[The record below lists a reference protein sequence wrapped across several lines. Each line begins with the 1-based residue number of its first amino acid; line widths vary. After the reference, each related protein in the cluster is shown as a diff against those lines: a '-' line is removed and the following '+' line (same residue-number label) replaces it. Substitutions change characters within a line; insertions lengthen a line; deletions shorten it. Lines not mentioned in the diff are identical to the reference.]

1 MPRRLLCLLA
11 CLLLIPAQALAISQS
26 PYPGY
31 TYDAWGRSIPAPSGY
46 ACEKVIYPQD
56 TGAGEIKNAQDLFV
70 YEGQLYIADTGN
82 NRIVVMDEQ
91 YAFVREMRDFIL
103 PDGTATTLSGP
114 KGIYIRDG
122 RMLIADTENARVL
135 DCDLQGNVRRVLT
148 KPVTEFISDQ
158 AAFRP
163 AKVGLDASGFT
174 YVLAEGVYQGLLSY
188 DAQGDFAGFYGSN
201 KVTVDF
207 SVIVGQLWKQ
217 ILSQDQAQSM
227 ERFVPV
233 EMANL
238 FIDGDDFIFT
248 VTNGTTDKAQ
258 RGRGKIQRLN
268 PLGVNVLRYNERDV
282 EASGGALYRK
292 DIYGDVEYAYIRTLL
307 TDSVLVD
314 VHVDEDGFFAA
325 LDRERGRVFQYDLES
340 NLLFIFGG
348 IGSQKGAF
356 SVPSAIEKFSGCY
369 VVLDE
374 SKNNLTVFTPTEY
387 ARDVLAAAALYNE
400 GLYAQA
406 EPLWRRVLEV
416 NAGNAMAYRSIG
428 KYYLE
433 MKDYDQA
440 LAYLELGQDRDAYSR
455 AFAQWRKAWLQE
467 NFIWLLP
474 AVIVAVLLLRAA
486 LRWLLKKL
494 GFERKKIRIVFH

>member
-1 MPRRLLCLLA
+1 MLRRLLCLLA
-11 CLLLIPAQALAISQS
+11 VLLMLPLQALAVSQS

-46 ACEKVIYPQD
+46 ACLRVVYPQD
-56 TGAGEIKNAQDLFV
+56 TGAGEIKGARDLFV
-70 YEGQLYIADTGN
+70 YGGELYIADTGN
-82 NRIVVMDEQ
+82 NRILVLDQE
-91 YAFVREMRDFIL
+91 YAFVREIKDFIL
-103 PDGTATTLSGP
+103 PDGTSTTLSGP
-114 KGIYIRDG
+114 SGLYIRDG
-122 RMLIADTENARVL
+122 RMLIADTDNARVL
-135 DCDLQGNVRRVLT
+135 DCDMEGNVHRVLT
-148 KPVTEFISDQ
+148 KPVTEFISEQ

-174 YVLAEGVYQGLLSY
+174 YVLAEGVYQGLLCY
-188 DAQGDFAGFYGSN
+188 DAQGEFAGFYGSN

-207 SVIVGQLWKQ
+207 SVVVGQLWKQ
-217 ILSQDQAQSM
+217 LLSQEQAQSM

-248 VTNGTTDKAQ
+248 VTNGTAEKNQ
-258 RGRGKIQRLN
+258 RGKGKVQRLN
-268 PLGVNVLRYNERDV
+268 PLGVNVLRYNDRDV
-282 EASGGALYRK
+282 EASGGALYEK
-292 DIYGDVEYAYIRTLL
+292 NIYGDVEYAYIKTLL

-314 VHVDEDGFFAA
+314 IHVDENGVFSV

-348 IGSQKGAF
+348 IGSQKGTF
-356 SVPSAIEKFSGCY
+356 SVPSAIEKFNGFY

-374 SKNNLTVFTPTEY
+374 SKNSLTVFESTEY
-387 ARDVLAAAALYNE
+387 AHNVLAAVDLYND

-406 EPLWRRVLEV
+406 EPLWREVLEV

-433 MKDYDQA
+433 IKDYAQA
-440 LAYLELGQDRDAYSR
+440 LDYLELGQDRDAYSM

-467 NFIWLLP
+467 NFLWLLP
-474 AVIVAVLLLRAA
+474 AVIAVILLLRAA
-486 LRWLLKKL
+486 LRWVLRKL